1 MLWLRLLS
9 KQDQNRMQ
17 GWSIHIRSFG
27 TTAVNKPTNKPTN
40 KQVNV
45 YTTTKNKYCHVKNPL
60 HNFCT
65 TKNEISLNTIRFFAG
80 FCCVCSDTTSQ

>member
-40 KQVNV
+40 KQVNGILRQRMNTV
-45 YTTTKNKYCHVKNPL
+45 MLKIH
-60 HNFCT
+60 CT
-65 TKNEISLNTIRFFAG
+65 TSVQQKTK
-80 FCCVCSDTTSQ
+80 DH